1 MSEGRQLEI
10 EVREWDGNLFTI
22 EAGIDPQFEQQ
33 LTQGVVPLLI
43 LRHNGRQ
50 VQQLRNVRV
59 RAISTHFQ
67 RSRIESPLEEENDLE
82 DFTRQVTVFKYEEV
96 R

>member
-1 MSEGRQLEI
+1 MTKGRQLEI
-10 EVREWDGNLFTI
+10 EVREWDGNSFTI

-59 RAISTHFQ
+59 RSTSTHFQ
-67 RSRIESPLEEENDLE
+67 ESRVGNFLE
-82 DFTRQVTVFKYEEV
+82 DSIRQVTVFKYEANT
-96 R
+96 

>member
-10 EVREWDGNLFTI
+10 EVREWDGNSFTI

-33 LTQGVVPLLI
+33 LTQGVVALLI

-50 VQQLRNVRV
+50 IQQLRNVRI
-59 RAISTHFQ
+59 RSISTHFQ
-67 RSRIESPLEEENDLE
+67 ESRVENFLE
-82 DFTRQVTVFKYEEV
+82 DSIRKVTVFKYEASK
-96 R
+96 

>member
-1 MSEGRQLEI
+1 MNERRQLEI
-10 EVREWDGNLFTI
+10 EVREWDGNSFTI

-59 RAISTHFQ
+59 RSLSTHFQ
-67 RSRIESPLEEENDLE
+67 ESRVENFLE
-82 DFTRQVTVFKYEEV
+82 DSTRQVTVFKYEEG

>member
-1 MSEGRQLEI
+1 MSEGKQLEI
-10 EVREWDGNLFTI
+10 EVRDWDGNSFTI

-59 RAISTHFQ
+59 RSISTHFQ
-67 RSRIESPLEEENDLE
+67 ESRVENFLE
-82 DFTRQVTVFKYEEV
+82 DSTRQVTVFKYEEG

>member
-1 MSEGRQLEI
+1 MREGRQLEI
-10 EVREWDGNLFTI
+10 EVREWDGNSFTI

-33 LTQGVVPLLI
+33 LTHGVVALLI

-59 RAISTHFQ
+59 RPMSTHFQ
-67 RSRIESPLEEENDLE
+67 ESRVENFLE
-82 DFTRQVTVFKYEEV
+82 DSIRQVTVCKYEASE
-96 R
+96 

>member
-1 MSEGRQLEI
+1 MSKGRQQQLEI
-10 EVREWDGNLFTI
+10 EVVEWDGNSFTI

-59 RAISTHFQ
+59 IAMSTHFQ
-67 RSRIESPLEEENDLE
+67 ESKVENLLE
-82 DFTRQVTVFKYEEV
+82 DSIRQVTVFKYEASK
-96 R
+96 

>member
-1 MSEGRQLEI
+1 MSERRQLEI
-10 EVREWDGNLFTI
+10 EVRQWDGNSFTI

-33 LTQGVVPLLI
+33 LTEGVVPLLI

-59 RAISTHFQ
+59 RPMSTHFQ
-67 RSRIESPLEEENDLE
+67 DSRVENFLE
-82 DFTRQVTVFKYEEV
+82 DSIRQVTVFKYEASE
-96 R
+96 

>member
-1 MSEGRQLEI
+1 MSKGRQQQLEI
-10 EVREWDGNLFTI
+10 EVIEWDGNSFTI

-59 RAISTHFQ
+59 RSMSTHFQ
-67 RSRIESPLEEENDLE
+67 KSKVENFLE
-82 DFTRQVTVFKYEEV
+82 DSIRQVTVFKYETSK
-96 R
+96 

>member
-10 EVREWDGNLFTI
+10 EVRELGVNSFTI
-22 EAGIDPQFEQQ
+22 EAGIDPQVEQQ
-33 LTQGVVPLLI
+33 LTPGVVALLI

-59 RAISTHFQ
+59 RPMSTHFQ
-67 RSRIESPLEEENDLE
+67 ESRVENFLE
-82 DFTRQVTVFKYEEV
+82 DSIRQVTVFKYEASE
-96 R
+96 

>member
-10 EVREWDGNLFTI
+10 EVREWDGNSFTI

-33 LTQGVVPLLI
+33 LTQGVVALLI

-59 RAISTHFQ
+59 RPMSTHFQ
-67 RSRIESPLEEENDLE
+67 ESRVENFLE
-82 DFTRQVTVFKYEEV
+82 DPIRQVTVFKYEASE
-96 R
+96 

>member
-1 MSEGRQLEI
+1 MSEVRQLEI
-10 EVREWDGNLFTI
+10 EVREWDGNSFTI

-67 RSRIESPLEEENDLE
+67 ESRIENFLE
-82 DFTRQVTVFKYEEV
+82 DSTHQVTVFKYEEG

>member
-10 EVREWDGNLFTI
+10 EVREWDGNSFTI

-33 LTQGVVPLLI
+33 LTQGVVALLI

-59 RAISTHFQ
+59 RPMSTHFQ
-67 RSRIESPLEEENDLE
+67 ESRVENFLE
-82 DFTRQVTVFKYEEV
+82 DSIRQVTVFKYEASE
-96 R
+96 

>member
-1 MSEGRQLEI
+1 MSEERQLEI
-10 EVREWDGNLFTI
+10 EVREWDGNSFTI

-33 LTQGVVPLLI
+33 LTHGVVALLI

-59 RAISTHFQ
+59 RPMSTHFQ
-67 RSRIESPLEEENDLE
+67 ESRVENFLE
-82 DFTRQVTVFKYEEV
+82 DSIRQVTVFKYEASE
-96 R
+96 

>member
-1 MSEGRQLEI
+1 MSEGRQLEV
-10 EVREWDGNLFTI
+10 EVREWDGNSFTI

-59 RAISTHFQ
+59 RSISAHFQ
-67 RSRIESPLEEENDLE
+67 ESTVDNFLD
-82 DFTRQVTVFKYEEV
+82 DSTRQVTLFKYEVGE
-96 R
+96 

>member
-10 EVREWDGNLFTI
+10 EVREWDGNSFTI

-59 RAISTHFQ
+59 RSMGTHFQ
-67 RSRIESPLEEENDLE
+67 ESKVENFLE
-82 DFTRQVTVFKYEEV
+82 DSIRQVTVFKYEASK
-96 R
+96 

>member
-10 EVREWDGNLFTI
+10 EVREWDGNSFTI
-22 EAGIDPQFEQQ
+22 EAGIDPEFEQQ

-43 LRHNGRQ
+43 LRHNGKQ

-59 RAISTHFQ
+59 RSMSTQFQ
-67 RSRIESPLEEENDLE
+67 ESRVENFLE
-82 DFTRQVTVFKYEEV
+82 DSIRQVTVFKYEASK
-96 R
+96 

>member
-1 MSEGRQLEI
+1 MSKGRQLEI
-10 EVREWDGNLFTI
+10 EVREWDGNSFTI

-33 LTQGVVPLLI
+33 LTQGVVPLII

-59 RAISTHFQ
+59 RSISTHFQ
-67 RSRIESPLEEENDLE
+67 ESRVENFLE
-82 DFTRQVTVFKYEEV
+82 DSTRQVTVFKYEEGS
-96 R
+96 

>member
-10 EVREWDGNLFTI
+10 EVREWDGNSFTI

-33 LTQGVVPLLI
+33 LTQGVVALLI

-59 RAISTHFQ
+59 RPMSTHFQ
-67 RSRIESPLEEENDLE
+67 ESRVENFLE
-82 DFTRQVTVFKYEEV
+82 DSIRQVTVFKYEASK
-96 R
+96 

>member
-1 MSEGRQLEI
+1 MNERRQLEI
-10 EVREWDGNLFTI
+10 EVREWDGNSFTI

-59 RAISTHFQ
+59 RSISTHFQ
-67 RSRIESPLEEENDLE
+67 ESRVENFLE
-82 DFTRQVTVFKYEEV
+82 DSTRQVTVFKYEEG

>member
-1 MSEGRQLEI
+1 MSKGRQLEI
-10 EVREWDGNLFTI
+10 EVREWDRNSFTI

-59 RAISTHFQ
+59 RSMSTHFQ
-67 RSRIESPLEEENDLE
+67 ECKVDNFLE
-82 DFTRQVTVFKYEEV
+82 DSIRQVTVFKYEASK
-96 R
+96 

>member
-10 EVREWDGNLFTI
+10 EVREWDGNSFTI

-59 RAISTHFQ
+59 RSISTHFQ
-67 RSRIESPLEEENDLE
+67 ESKVENFLE
-82 DFTRQVTVFKYEEV
+82 DPTRQVTVFKYEEG

>member
-10 EVREWDGNLFTI
+10 EVREWDGNSFTI

-59 RAISTHFQ
+59 RSISTHFQ
-67 RSRIESPLEEENDLE
+67 ESRIENFLE
-82 DFTRQVTVFKYEEV
+82 DSTRQVTVFKYEEG

>member
-10 EVREWDGNLFTI
+10 EVREWDGNSFTI
-22 EAGIDPQFEQQ
+22 EAGIDPQFQQQ
-33 LTQGVVPLLI
+33 LTQGVVALLI

-59 RAISTHFQ
+59 RSISTHFQ
-67 RSRIESPLEEENDLE
+67 ESRVENFLE
-82 DFTRQVTVFKYEEV
+82 DSTRQVTVFKYEEGS
-96 R
+96 

>member
-1 MSEGRQLEI
+1 MSEGRQQVEI
-10 EVREWDGNLFTI
+10 EVIEWDGNSFTI
-22 EAGIDPQFEQQ
+22 EAGINPQFEQQ

-59 RAISTHFQ
+59 RSISTHFQ
-67 RSRIESPLEEENDLE
+67 ESRVENFLE
-82 DFTRQVTVFKYEEV
+82 DSTRQVTVFKYEEGK
-96 R
+96 

>member
-10 EVREWDGNLFTI
+10 EVREWDGNSFTI

-59 RAISTHFQ
+59 RSISTHFQ
-67 RSRIESPLEEENDLE
+67 ESRVENFLE
-82 DFTRQVTVFKYEEV
+82 DSTRQVTVFGYEEG

>member
-1 MSEGRQLEI
+1 MSEVRQLEI
-10 EVREWDGNLFTI
+10 EVREWDGNSFTI

-67 RSRIESPLEEENDLE
+67 ESRIENCLE
-82 DFTRQVTVFKYEEV
+82 DSTHQVTVFKYEEG